1 MRKPCIYI
9 SALSICLVFPCGQSA
24 TAQEASTGGD
34 LCILE
39 PGAKESLLFERQCLN
54 DGLNEQGRELPL
66 TSANKNKG
74 QRWFERGNMKWK
86 AGLMKDD
93 SDTKLFGFGFVYRLT
108 PSTRLSGQA
117 GYGGA
122 PYSPE
127 GTVTFGFRFDF

>member
-9 SALSICLVFPCGQSA
+9 SALAICLVFPCGQNAAAQKA
-24 TAQEASTGGD
+24 TTGDGS
-34 LCILE
+34 CVLE

-54 DGLNEQGRELPL
+54 NGLNEQSRELPL
-66 TSANKNKG
+66 SSASKNKG
-74 QRWFERGNMKWK
+74 QGWLDRGNMKWK

-93 SDTKLFGFGFVYRLT
+93 SDMKLFGFGFVYRMT

-127 GTVTFGFRFDF
+127 GTATFGFRFDF